1 MPEITT
7 DLTGADDRL
16 QLCCLCHETTNW
28 QPLSQRHGLRS
39 DVHLQHWILATL
51 LPLVFIIPLAVFV
64 LVKILLLLRRGV
76 RKAFRLRHSG
86 TAINAPEYRNS
97 NSQVAKDGQ

>member
-39 DVHLQHWILATL
+39 DVHLQHWILATF

-64 LVKILLLLRRGV
+64 PVKILLLLWRSV
-76 RKAFRLRHSG
+76 RKAFRRHSPG
-86 TAINAPEYRNS
+86 AVNTPECEDFDY
-97 NSQVAKDGQ
+97 QATKDGP